1 MDALPRSKPRSVLPN
16 DAFPYTLGQSRN
28 SRTGST
34 QFGGVILRFQTNPE
48 HACVAG
54 DCTRKHTWLM
64 ATWVPVYSQLLQ
76 PDDDIGSLE
85 PPMLPWVLDLSQNL
99 PMLLGAF

>member
-1 MDALPRSKPRSVLPN
+1 
-16 DAFPYTLGQSRN
+16 
-28 SRTGST
+28 
-34 QFGGVILRFQTNPE
+34 
-48 HACVAG
+48 
-54 DCTRKHTWLM
+54 M